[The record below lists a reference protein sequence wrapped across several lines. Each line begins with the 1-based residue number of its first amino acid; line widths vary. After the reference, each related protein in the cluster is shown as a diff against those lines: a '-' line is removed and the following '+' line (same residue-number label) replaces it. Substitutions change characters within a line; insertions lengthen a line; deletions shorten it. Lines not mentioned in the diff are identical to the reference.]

1 MTLVPAPAERVAAVS
16 PVSCLAPTILVFDSG
31 VGGLSVFR
39 EIARARPD
47 AHFVYAA
54 DDAGFPY
61 GGLSDAALVERVGL
75 VLDRLIAATGP
86 QLVVIACNTASTVVL
101 PSLRAR
107 HAMPFVGTVPA
118 VKPACASS
126 VSGRVS
132 ILATPGT
139 VRRDYTAGLIRAFA
153 AACEVTL
160 VPSAHLARIAEAE
173 LAGRPVADAEILD
186 EIAPCFVSGEG
197 GRTDTVVLACTHYPL
212 LLERFRRL
220 APWPVSW
227 VDPAPAIARR
237 VNQLLGPVPPGA
249 GRDIPVR
256 VISTGRPLP
265 AEQVA
270 AVSGR
275 RVEAPEVLSPHLL
288 SALAVAS

>member
-16 PVSCLAPTILVFDSG
+16 PVSRLAPTILVFDSG

-61 GGLSDAALVERVGL
+61 GSLSDTALVDRVGL
-75 VLDRLIAATGP
+75 VLDRLIAQTTP
-86 QLVVIACNTASTVVL
+86 HLVVIACNTASTVVL

-107 HAMPFVGTVPA
+107 HPMPFVGTVPA

-160 VPSAHLARIAEAE
+160 VPSTHLARIAEAE
-173 LAGRPVADAEILD
+173 LAGRPVADAEILA
-186 EIAPCFVSGEG
+186 EIAPCFVSSAGR
-197 GRTDTVVLACTHYPL
+197 RTDTVVLACTHYPL

-237 VNQLLGPVPPGA
+237 VNQLLGPVPSGA
-249 GRDIPVR
+249 EHDIPVR
-256 VISTGRPLP
+256 LISTGQPLQ
-265 AEQVA
+265 ADQVA

-275 RVEAPEVLSPHLL
+275 RVDAPEVLSPHLL